1 MVDGETSPRQKM
13 IGLMYLVL
21 TAMLALQVS
30 SSVLDKFVLLNNSI
44 ENNIRQQTQYN
55 EEYINFLKKSVKDVT
70 KESKSKQELDQ
81 LLLLHKEAQQILV
94 GISLLK
100 NKLIKMGGGVDKK
113 TKFPKG
119 LMNHSHVED
128 VMITKQEG
136 KKLKDK
142 LDTYIYHASNL
153 AKKKYPLIAFDA
165 KDHDLFRNNPNQSSK
180 DFSTLNFDHT
190 PLGAALATLSQ
201 FASDV
206 LNVEADLLKVI
217 GNKINLSGLKFDTIK
232 LVTSTQ
238 SNVVTAGTRYRADLI
253 IAASSSSVEPEML
266 VNGQPIRV
274 EHGVGKISF
283 VATPGS
289 YDKNG
294 FATKYFQ
301 ATAKIKKGN
310 GDVSTITQQVP
321 YIVAQPVIKV
331 KSAAIQSLYNNCGNN
346 LEIQVPTLG
355 LDYNPTFKV
364 DNGSVITTNKR
375 GFVTVIPKV
384 SSKNGRIKLSVYNN
398 GDFIGTEV
406 FNVHP
411 IPRPDIILT
420 SNRRP
425 LNISD
430 GITIPGPRSLEVVVK
445 PDEHFKD
452 FLPDDAKYKVE
463 ECHISLVRGT
473 TSVHK
478 IIVTNNN
485 ILNIRPLTSLARS
498 GDRLIVEIQK
508 LSRLNFKNE
517 SEIVHYKS
525 PFVIPIN

>member
-55 EEYINFLKKSVKDVT
+55 EEYIAYLKKSVQDVP

-81 LLLLHKEAQQILV
+81 LLLLHKEAQQIL
-94 GISLLK
+94 GSISLLK
-100 NKLIKMGGGVDKK
+100 NRLIKMGGGIDRK

-119 LMNHSHVED
+119 LMNHGHVENI
-128 VMITKQEG
+128 MITKQEG

-142 LDTYIYHASNL
+142 LDTYVHRASNL
-153 AKKKYPLIAFDA
+153 AMKKYPLIAFDA
-165 KDHDLFRNNPNQSSK
+165 KDHDLFRNNPNQSNK
-180 DFSTLNFDHT
+180 DFAILNFDHT

-217 GNKINLSGLKFDTIK
+217 GHKINLSGLKFDTIK
-232 LVTSTQ
+232 LVTNTQ

-253 IAASSSSVEPEML
+253 LAASSSSVEPEML
-266 VNGQPIRV
+266 VNGQPIQV
-274 EHGVGKISF
+274 ENGVGKISF
-283 VATPGS
+283 VATPGN

-301 ATAKIKKGN
+301 ATAKIRKGN
-310 GDVSTITQQVP
+310 GDISTITQQVP
-321 YIVAQPVIKV
+321 YTVAQPVIKV

-346 LEIQVPTLG
+346 LEVQVPTLG

-364 DNGSVITTNKR
+364 DNGSIITTNKR
-375 GFVTVIPKV
+375 GVVIIVPKV
-384 SSKNGRIKLSVYNN
+384 PSRNGQIKLSVYNN

-411 IPRPDIILT
+411 IPHPDVILT
-420 SNRRP
+420 SNKRP

-430 GITIPGPRSLEVVVK
+430 GITIPGPRSLEIVIK
-445 PDEHFKD
+445 PNEHFKN
-452 FLPDDAKYKVE
+452 FLPDDARYKVE
-463 ECHISLVRGT
+463 ECQVSLVRKT
-473 TSVHK
+473 TVINK
-478 IIVTNNN
+478 ITVTNDSV
-485 ILNIRPLTSLARS
+485 LNIRPLTASSRS
-498 GDRLIVEIQK
+498 GDRLIVEIKK
-508 LSRLNFKNE
+508 LSRLNFRNE